1 MLRQPKC
8 RSAAGGQRARA
19 RARQPWETLLY
30 PPAANSRI
38 LDAAE
43 YPARFAESSG
53 LLSTK
58 DVDKSVEKQGSSTLS
73 GRSISG
79 PVQNGEKV
87 SETQMKSL
95 NSIDYDPL
103 YIFS

>member
-8 RSAAGGQRARA
+8 RSAADGQRARA
-19 RARQPWETLLY
+19 RARQPLEAPLY

-38 LDAAE
+38 PDAAE
-43 YPARFAESSG
+43 YPARFAESSS

-58 DVDKSVEKQGSSTLS
+58 DVDKSVEKRGSSTLS
-73 GRSISG
+73 ARSVSG

-87 SETQMKSL
+87 SETPIIPS
-95 NSIDYDPL
+95 NSMD
-103 YIFS
+103 

>member
-1 MLRQPKC
+1 MLCQPKY
-8 RSAAGGQRARA
+8 RSAVGDQRARA
-19 RARQPWETLLY
+19 PARRSWEHLWH
-30 PPAANSRI
+30 PPAADNRT

-43 YPARFAESSG
+43 YPVRFAESSS

-73 GRSISG
+73 ARSVSG
-79 PVQNGEKV
+79 AVQNGKKV
-87 SETQMKSL
+87 PEVQMKPL
-95 NSIDYDPL
+95 NPIDYDPL